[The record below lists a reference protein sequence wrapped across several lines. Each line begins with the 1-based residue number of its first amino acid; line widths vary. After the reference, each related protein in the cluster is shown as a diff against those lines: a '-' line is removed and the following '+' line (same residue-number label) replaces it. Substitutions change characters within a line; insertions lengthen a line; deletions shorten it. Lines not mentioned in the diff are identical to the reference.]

1 VTTVRRNRRES
12 VVVRGGLVRV
22 GRVGSTIV
30 MQTTEQIYVTHVD
43 WIPQLDDIVIAR
55 IRALYATRDFVTLEI
70 ARMFDID
77 DALVRDVVNG
87 RGRFSHL
94 PALPRPT
101 WFGGKR
107 CAHQERAR

>member
-1 VTTVRRNRRES
+1 MTAVRRNRRQAI
-12 VVVRGGLVRV
+12 VVRGELVQV

-43 WIPQLDDIVIAR
+43 WIPQLDDVVIAR
-55 IRALYATRDFVTLEI
+55 IRALYATRDFTSLEI

-77 DALVRDVVNG
+77 DGRVLDVVNG

-94 PALPRPT
+94 PALPRPA